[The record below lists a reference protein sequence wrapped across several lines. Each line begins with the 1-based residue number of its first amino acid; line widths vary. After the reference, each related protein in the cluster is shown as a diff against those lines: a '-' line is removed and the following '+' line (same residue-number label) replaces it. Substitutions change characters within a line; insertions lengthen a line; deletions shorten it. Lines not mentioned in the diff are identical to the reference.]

1 MTIKIDKDL
10 KKRAQATAKELGL
23 PLSTIINAY
32 LREMT
37 IAGRVSFETKKAL
50 RRDDIGWGPMSGRE
64 TAIASESALDD
75 WNSPEE
81 DKAWA
86 HLQ

>member
-32 LREMT
+32 LREVST
-37 IAGRVSFETKKAL
+37 SGRVSFETKKAL
-50 RRDDIGWGPMSGRE
+50 MRDKIDWSPMSGRE

-81 DKAWA
+81 DAAWA